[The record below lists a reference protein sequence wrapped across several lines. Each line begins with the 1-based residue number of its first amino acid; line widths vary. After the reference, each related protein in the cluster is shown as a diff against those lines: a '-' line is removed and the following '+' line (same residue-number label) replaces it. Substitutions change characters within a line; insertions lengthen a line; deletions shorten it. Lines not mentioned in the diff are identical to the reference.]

1 MKIAALI
8 LASVAVLATAAI
20 IVPLT
25 ASAVAQPDF
34 DTVVSAVEHRYS
46 AHAER
51 VPMMGLV
58 SLCAHVASHGG
69 VKGVKIAEFDNL
81 PAAPDSTELQ
91 DLVSNTLG
99 GSWRRFV
106 TDRSSNGDLNIIYV
120 QPNGSAMRMLIADY
134 EHGELDL
141 VRVELNGERLARWV
155 DDPRGSAHRHDYGT
169 ETKGSAD

>member
-8 LASVAVLATAAI
+8 IGSIAVVVTAI
-20 IVPLT
+20 VIVPIT
-25 ASAVAQPDF
+25 ARAAANPDF
-34 DTVVSAVEHRYS
+34 ETVVSAVEHRYS

-58 SLCAHVASHGG
+58 SLCAHFASHGG

-81 PAAPDSTELQ
+81 PAAPDSHELQ

-99 GSWRRFV
+99 GSWQRFV
-106 TDRSSNGDLNIIYV
+106 ADRSANGDLNIIYV

-155 DDPRGSAHRHDYGT
+155 DDPQGSARHHDYGT